1 MSAENIS
8 ELITTN
14 TENCSSSISSSSL
27 SRLKSSLINVPSS
40 TLHMYNN
47 QASQNHIPQV
57 DGSTNISQLN
67 LSNNQEE
74 CENCGRKY
82 GDKME
87 LDHHNEL
94 YQFGCE
100 DCGICFTTK
109 LKFDFHELEKNPKT
123 GYARD
128 IVPQATKLQFAEGL
142 RWHLRCGFNRVRM
155 NQFAFSICLNCLKD
169 YIASY

>member
-1 MSAENIS
+1 
-8 ELITTN
+8 
-14 TENCSSSISSSSL
+14 
-27 SRLKSSLINVPSS
+27 
-40 TLHMYNN
+40 
-47 QASQNHIPQV
+47 
-57 DGSTNISQLN
+57 
-67 LSNNQEE
+67 
-74 CENCGRKY
+74 
-82 GDKME
+82 ME

-142 RWHLRCGFNRVRM
+142 R
-155 NQFAFSICLNCLKD
+155 
-169 YIASY
+169 